1 MAISDFPH
9 VIAALNAL
17 SVVFLVVGFV
27 FIRRGDRVRHRFAM
41 LGAVVVSAIFL
52 GFYVYYKAHSGF
64 AKFGGEGLIR
74 PFYFTFLITHVLGAI
89 AITGLVPYTLWRA
102 LSGNFEKHR
111 RIARITWPLWVW
123 VGVSGVGVYVMTIHL
138 YPFQG

>member
-1 MAISDFPH
+1 MEITDFPH
-9 VIAALNAL
+9 IIAGLNAL
-17 SVVFLVVGFV
+17 SVIFLCAGFV
-27 FIRRGDRVRHRFAM
+27 FIRRGDRTRHRAAM
-41 LGAVVVSAIFL
+41 ISALVVSGVFL
-52 GFYVYYKAHSGF
+52 VFYLYYKAHSGF

-89 AITGLVPYTLWRA
+89 AITGLVPFTMWRA

-111 RIARITWPLWVW
+111 RIARITLPLWIW